1 MFTFYEKKKKDYFII
16 VSCTIFFLGCLY
28 TIFKYGDSSLLGSLE
43 TMNNDD
49 VKYIRT
55 AWNLLDR
62 GIFSYKNIDKPT
74 VYIMPGLSF
83 ILSFFIFI
91 FGKFS
96 GIAAFRIF
104 QAFIQT
110 LSLYMVYLIAKKLF
124 NRSTAIIAV
133 LLNMAYIPELWVP
146 NIILTECIFKF
157 LVLLLI
163 YLSMIAIEK
172 KQGRYYI
179 LGGMVWGIT
188 ALFRPTIAAYPIVVL
203 FMWIIYK
210 YKISGMVKFSI
221 ITLFMFSVI
230 MSPWWI
236 RNYRIFDKFIPFTL
250 STGNPML
257 QGTYLNYD
265 QSVNHTEYITTEDE
279 IQNNQTEIDTAK
291 YRIKTYGAKEPLK
304 YLKWYTLDKTIL
316 LWGTPFYWKEIYDI
330 KLKYVTLYHLII
342 IFIALA
348 GIFLFIRDE
357 RKNNNGYLLIFLII
371 YFTLMHLPYYAFSRY
386 SYPIMFSMII
396 FAAYYINKIFIR
408 G

>member
-1 MFTFYEKKKKDYFII
+1 MFTLYEKKKKDYFVIT
-16 VSCTIFFLGCLY
+16 SCSIFFLGCLY
-28 TIFKYGDSSLLGSLE
+28 TILKYGDSSLLGSLD

-62 GIFSYKNIDKPT
+62 GIFSYKHVDKPT

-96 GIAAFRIF
+96 GIVAFRIF
-104 QAFIQT
+104 QALIQT
-110 LSLYMVYLIAKKLF
+110 LSLYILYLIAKRLF
-124 NRSTAIIAV
+124 NRGTAIIAV
-133 LLNMAYIPELWVP
+133 LLNLAYIPELWVP

-163 YLSMIAIEK
+163 YLSILAVEK
-172 KQGRYYI
+172 KQGWYYV
-179 LGGMVWGIT
+179 LAGAVWGFT

-203 FMWIIYK
+203 VMWIIYK
-210 YKISGMVKFSI
+210 YKISSMVKFSI
-221 ITLFMFSVI
+221 ITLLMFSII

-236 RNYRIFDKFIPFTL
+236 RNYRLFDKFIPFTL

-265 QSVNHTEYITTEDE
+265 QSINHTEYITTEDE
-279 IQNNQTEIDTAK
+279 IQNNKIEIDTAK

-304 YLKWYTLDKTIL
+304 YLKWYTVDKTIL
-316 LWGTPFYWKEIYDI
+316 LWCTPFYWKEIYNI
-330 KLKYVTLYHLII
+330 KLKWVTLYHLII

-396 FAAYYINKIFIR
+396 FAAYYVNKIFI
-408 G
+408 GN